1 MLYETLSQP
10 KIFAL
15 IVLAGFLSGFLFDFK
30 QILLSVFKKNK
41 ILNHILSFFA
51 LFFVIFSFFLTNLKI
66 NYGEIRFF
74 TIFSFYLSFSIQRFI
89 SQNFLAK
96 QIAKC
101 YNKYKGKTNGKRK
114 DKVERT

>member
-10 KIFAL
+10 KIFVL

-30 QILLSVFKKNK
+30 QILLSIFKKNK

-51 LFFVIFSFFLTNLKI
+51 LFFVIFAFFLINLKI

-74 TIFSFYLSFSIQRFI
+74 SIFSFCLSFSIQRFI

-96 QIAKC
+96 PIAKC
-101 YNKYKGKTNGKRK
+101 YNKYKGKINGKRK